1 VTSVDLVSHEECML
15 PPIIDVG
22 GGWLSCLWSVLYWTR
37 CTVSFQ
43 LLAFPSLLQ
52 LTDLI
57 YFRYH

>member
-1 VTSVDLVSHEECML
+1 ML